1 MKVLLYSH
9 AFAPKIGGVETYVML
24 LARGLAERGV
34 EVTVATPTPSNG
46 FDDSSLPF
54 RVVRRPR
61 LRTLWRLLGK
71 ADIVHLAGPAFIPLA
86 LGLLRGKPVVV
97 EHHGYQAVCPN
108 GLLFYEPTKSV
119 CPGHFMRR
127 RYWHCL
133 RCNAVGVGWGKS
145 VLKLLSTFPRRWLC
159 FLVAANPAVSH
170 HVLQRL
176 QLPQSQVIYHG
187 IPVKPPLSLPQDFP
201 LTFAYL
207 GRLVSEKGLPLLLEA
222 TKRLKEEGFRFRLLF
237 VGDGPERKRLEAMV
251 REWSL
256 QEYVTFTGFL
266 QGKRLEEVMA
276 SVNAVIMPSIWEETA
291 GLAAMEHMMRGRP
304 VIAADIGG
312 LGEVVDGAGLKF
324 PPGDAEA
331 LTDCLRRILQHPQ
344 ILVELGQKARQRAL
358 QLFRWERMVDE
369 HLCLYWRLLNAS
381 RVNRLSGAAKG

>member
-9 AFAPKIGGVETYVML
+9 AFAPKIGGVETCVML

-54 RVVRRPR
+54 RVVRCPR
-61 LRTLWRLLGK
+61 LCTLWRLLGK

-97 EHHGYQAVCPN
+97 EHHGYQAICPN

-133 RCNAVGVGWGKS
+133 RCNAASEGWGKS
-145 VLKLLSTFPRRWLC
+145 VLRLLSTFPRRWLC
-159 FLVAANPAVSH
+159 FYVAANLPISH
-170 HVLQRL
+170 HVLRRL
-176 QLPQSQVIYHG
+176 QLPRAQVIYHG
-187 IPVKPPLSLPQDFP
+187 VPEAPSMTTSQPFP

-266 QGKRLEEVMA
+266 QGKRLEEVMV
-276 SVNAVIMPSIWEETA
+276 SVSAVIMPSIWEETA

-369 HLCLYWRLLNAS
+369 HLCLYRRLLNAS
-381 RVNRLSGAAKG
+381 RVNRLSGTAEG

>member
-1 MKVLLYSH
+1 
-9 AFAPKIGGVETYVML
+9 
-24 LARGLAERGV
+24 
-34 EVTVATPTPSNG
+34 
-46 FDDSSLPF
+46 
-54 RVVRRPR
+54 
-61 LRTLWRLLGK
+61 
-71 ADIVHLAGPAFIPLA
+71 
-86 LGLLRGKPVVV
+86 
-97 EHHGYQAVCPN
+97 
-108 GLLFYEPTKSV
+108 
-119 CPGHFMRR
+119 
-127 RYWHCL
+127 
-133 RCNAVGVGWGKS
+133 
-145 VLKLLSTFPRRWLC
+145 
-159 FLVAANPAVSH
+159 VAANLAVSH

-176 QLPQSQVIYHG
+176 QLPRSQVIYHG
-187 IPVKPPLSLPQDFP
+187 IPVKPLLSPPQDFP

-237 VGDGPERKRLEAMV
+237 VGDGPERKRLEVMV

-276 SVNAVIMPSIWEETA
+276 SVSAVIMPSIWEETA
-291 GLAAMEHMMRGRP
+291 GLAAMEHMMRGRL

-331 LTDCLRRILQHPQ
+331 LTDCLRQILQHPQ

-369 HLCLYWRLLNAS
+369 HLCLYRRLLNAS

>member
-54 RVVRRPR
+54 RVVRCPR

-97 EHHGYQAVCPN
+97 EHHGYQAICPN

-133 RCNAVGVGWGKS
+133 RCNAASEGWGKS
-145 VLKLLSTFPRRWLC
+145 VLKLLLTFPRRWLC

-176 QLPQSQVIYHG
+176 QLPRSQVIYHG
-187 IPVKPPLSLPQDFP
+187 IPVKPLLSPPQDFP

-237 VGDGPERKRLEAMV
+237 VGDGPERKRLEVMV

-276 SVNAVIMPSIWEETA
+276 SVSAVIMPSIWEETA

-331 LTDCLRRILQHPQ
+331 LIDCLRRILQHPQ

-369 HLCLYWRLLNAS
+369 HLCLYRRLLNAS
-381 RVNRLSGAAKG
+381 RVNRLSGAAEG

>member
-1 MKVLLYSH
+1 MTTSQ
-9 AFAPKIGGVETYVML
+9 
-24 LARGLAERGV
+24 
-34 EVTVATPTPSNG
+34 S
-46 FDDSSLPF
+46 
-54 RVVRRPR
+54 
-61 LRTLWRLLGK
+61 
-71 ADIVHLAGPAFIPLA
+71 
-86 LGLLRGKPVVV
+86 
-97 EHHGYQAVCPN
+97 
-108 GLLFYEPTKSV
+108 
-119 CPGHFMRR
+119 
-127 RYWHCL
+127 
-133 RCNAVGVGWGKS
+133 
-145 VLKLLSTFPRRWLC
+145 FP
-159 FLVAANPAVSH
+159 P
-170 HVLQRL
+170 
-176 QLPQSQVIYHG
+176 
-187 IPVKPPLSLPQDFP
+187 
-201 LTFAYL
+201 TFAYL

-222 TKRLKEEGFRFRLLF
+222 TKRLKEEGFYFRLLF

-266 QGKRLEEVMA
+266 QGKHLEEVMA
-276 SVNAVIMPSIWEETA
+276 SVSAVIMPSIWEETA

-344 ILVELGQKARQRAL
+344 ILVELGQKACQRAL

-369 HLCLYWRLLNAS
+369 HLCLYRRLLNAS